1 MSDISVTE
9 AELQAHVDGRL
20 APDREVAVAA
30 WLAAR
35 PEEAA
40 RLLAYRSQRDALRRA
55 LDPIVDEPLPPALD
69 LRLRE
74 APRARW
80 FARARPAFAANVAA
94 LLLLGGAGGWM
105 LRGWSAP
112 PTVGTAALAREAAA
126 SYSVYASDT
135 LHPVEIAASQRGALD
150 GWISARLSR
159 PIKAPDLRGAGL
171 ELIGGRLVASEHG
184 PAGLYLYRYADGGRV
199 AVYVRPMQV
208 DRTDKMV
215 PRKEGGVRGWTWA
228 DNGMGFGIFS
238 GNGDGGDTL
247 HNVADM
253 IRTQFER
260 T

>member
-1 MSDISVTE
+1 MSDGSVTE

-20 APDREVAVAA
+20 PPEREAAVSV
-30 WLAAR
+30 WLTTH

-40 RLLAYRSQRDALRRA
+40 RLLAYRTQRDAMRAA
-55 LDPIVDEPLPPALD
+55 LDPIADEPLPPSLD
-69 LRLRE
+69 LRMRE
-74 APRARW
+74 ALRPHWSRQP
-80 FARARPAFAANVAA
+80 RPAIAASMAA

-112 PTVGTAALAREAAA
+112 PSVGTAALAREAVA

-135 LHPVEIAASQRGALD
+135 VHPVEIAARERGALD
-150 GWISARLSR
+150 GWLSARLLR

-199 AVYVRPMQV
+199 AVYVRPMKV
-208 DRTDKMV
+208 DRTDNMI
-215 PRKEGGVRGWTWA
+215 PRQEGGVRGWTWA
-228 DNGMGFGIFS
+228 DDGMGFGIFS
-238 GNGDGGDTL
+238 GKSNGGDAL
-247 HNVADM
+247 HDVADM